1 MVTREPAPDDEE
13 VFGKAWPL
21 IVEWRELKD
30 THPNQGRGLDWLM
43 DRERLLV
50 VELALL
56 EEHGMTL
63 PPEKQ
68 PLWGLGRS
76 GQTNW
81 RRTALFDTRVAIRK
95 RKLLRRVRRVCTLG
109 LWWK

>member
-1 MVTREPAPDDEE
+1 M
-13 VFGKAWPL
+13 

-30 THPNQGRGLDWLM
+30 THPNEGGDLDWLV
-43 DRERLLV
+43 DRERLLE

-68 PLWGLGRS
+68 PLRGLDRS
-76 GQTNW
+76 GQVTW
-81 RRTALFDTRVAIRK
+81 RRTALYDTRRARA
-95 RKLLRRVRRVCTLG
+95 RRELVRRFGRALTQWLR
-109 LWWK
+109 WR